1 MILDNGVIS
10 PTVAQSGRLTKS
22 PAPILSICNY
32 FLRWGAFVLLLLF
45 SALTLTGSGW
55 AWVPIN
61 PPQSVNAALVY
72 GMKGSRLNLSI
83 LLGDNWIEGENGA
96 LLNVYSP
103 FMMLATK
110 AAKAGLSTK
119 PSKSDLDEAR
129 KRFGRD
135 VAYYSDTKNRFQ
147 VKFLVS
153 FYGKTPDFA
162 KTYSAHIVGS
172 GRGKEFNLKPVKQR
186 LDQIADAMNNGL
198 SAGGYEAIN
207 AYYFNFSDLQEM
219 EEFKLQ
225 LDSPSG
231 PPLEFR
237 MKSARLY

>member
-1 MILDNGVIS
+1 ML
-10 PTVAQSGRLTKS
+10 AQPSRLTKS
-22 PAPILSICNY
+22 HAWILY
-32 FLRWGAFVLLLLF
+32 LPGHFRYGVAFALFLLLF
-45 SALTLTGSGW
+45 CINLTGSAL

-72 GMKGSRLNLSI
+72 GMKGSRLNLSV

-110 AAKAGLSTK
+110 AARAGLSTK
-119 PSKSDLDEAR
+119 PAKSDLDEAR